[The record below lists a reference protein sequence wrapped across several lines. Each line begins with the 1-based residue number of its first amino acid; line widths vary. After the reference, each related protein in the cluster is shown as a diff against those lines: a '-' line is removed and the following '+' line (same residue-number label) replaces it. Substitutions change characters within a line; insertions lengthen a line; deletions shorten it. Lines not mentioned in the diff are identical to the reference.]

1 MFKGDR
7 LRLLRKDKQL
17 SQQALADMI
26 GVSKSLI
33 CCYESGKRTPSL
45 ENVIA
50 FIQIFG
56 VDADYL
62 IGSDKLVKIVS
73 NNEESYAPITK
84 EEIEFINEIKNDK
97 LVYNILFTEPKR
109 GAELVKKKLG
119 WNPNFFNISIYIF
132 IYFIRWD
139 NE

>member
-7 LRLLRKDKQL
+7 LKLLRKDKGL
-17 SQQALADMI
+17 SQQSLANMV

-62 IGSDKLVKIVS
+62 LGSDSLVKIVA
-73 NNEESYAPITK
+73 NDKVTYAPITK
-84 EEIEFINEIKNDK
+84 EEIAFINEIKKDK
-97 LVYNILFTEPKR
+97 LVYNILFTEPNR
-109 GAELVKKKLG
+109 GADLVIKKLG
-119 WNPNFFNISIYIF
+119 
-132 IYFIRWD
+132 
-139 NE
+139 

>member
-7 LRLLRKDKQL
+7 LKSLRKDKNL
-17 SQQALADMI
+17 SQQNLADMV

-56 VDADYL
+56 VEADYL
-62 IGSDKLVKIVS
+62 LGSDNLVKVVS
-73 NNEESYAPITK
+73 NDRATYVPITK
-84 EEIEFINEIKNDK
+84 EEISFINEIKKDK

-109 GAELVKKKLG
+109 GAELVIKKLG
-119 WNPNFFNISIYIF
+119 
-132 IYFIRWD
+132 
-139 NE
+139 

>member
-7 LRLLRKDKQL
+7 LKSLRIEKEL
-17 SQQALADMI
+17 SQQVLADMI

-62 IGSDKLVKIVS
+62 LGSDSLVKVVS
-73 NNEESYAPITK
+73 NDKITYEPITK
-84 EEIEFINEIKNDK
+84 EEIEFIKEIKSDK

-109 GAELVKKKLG
+109 GAELVIKKLG
-119 WNPNFFNISIYIF
+119 
-132 IYFIRWD
+132 
-139 NE
+139 

>member
-7 LRLLRKDKQL
+7 LRALRKDHNL

-26 GVSKSLI
+26 GASKSLI

-45 ENVIA
+45 ENIIS
-50 FIQIFG
+50 FMQIFG

-62 IGSDKLVKIVS
+62 LGSDSLVKVVS
-73 NNEESYAPITK
+73 NDKISYAPITK
-84 EEIEFINEIKNDK
+84 EEIEFINEIKSDK

-109 GAELVKKKLG
+109 GAELVIKKLG
-119 WNPNFFNISIYIF
+119 
-132 IYFIRWD
+132 
-139 NE
+139 

>member
-119 WNPNFFNISIYIF
+119 
-132 IYFIRWD
+132 
-139 NE
+139 

>member
-7 LRLLRKDKQL
+7 LKTLRIDKGL

-26 GVSKSLI
+26 GASKSLI

-45 ENVIA
+45 ENIMA

-62 IGSDKLVKIVS
+62 LGSDSLVKIVS
-73 NNEESYAPITK
+73 NDKTTYAPITK
-84 EEIEFINEIKNDK
+84 EEIDFINELKKDK

-109 GAELVKKKLG
+109 GEDLVIKKLG
-119 WNPNFFNISIYIF
+119 
-132 IYFIRWD
+132 
-139 NE
+139 

>member
-7 LRLLRKDKQL
+7 LKSLRKEKDL
-17 SQQALADMI
+17 SQQALANMI

-45 ENVIA
+45 ENVIS

-62 IGSDKLVKIVS
+62 LGSDSIVKIVS
-73 NNEESYAPITK
+73 NDKVSYAPITK
-84 EEIEFINEIKNDK
+84 EEMAFINEIKKDK

-109 GAELVKKKLG
+109 GAELVIKKLG
-119 WNPNFFNISIYIF
+119 
-132 IYFIRWD
+132 
-139 NE
+139 

>member
-7 LRLLRKDKQL
+7 LKALRKEKGL
-17 SQQALADMI
+17 SQQMLADMV

-62 IGSDKLVKIVS
+62 LGSDSLVKILSSEKVT
-73 NNEESYAPITK
+73 YAPITK
-84 EEIEFINEIKNDK
+84 EEIEFIREIKNDK

-109 GAELVKKKLG
+109 GAELVIKKLG
-119 WNPNFFNISIYIF
+119 
-132 IYFIRWD
+132 
-139 NE
+139 